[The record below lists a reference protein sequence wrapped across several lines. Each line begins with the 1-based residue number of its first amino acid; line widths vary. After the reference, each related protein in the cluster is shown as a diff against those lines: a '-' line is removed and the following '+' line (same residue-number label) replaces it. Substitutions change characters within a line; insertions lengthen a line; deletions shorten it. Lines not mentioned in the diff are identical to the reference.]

1 MVPKRKKRGISQIA
15 GNLVILGMVTA
26 IGTGILIHGMN
37 EINAFNYELNNHS
50 NVKNKKFQENLVF
63 EHIHFIPNS
72 NDLEISIRNTGTTD
86 INIDVIK
93 LIKIDTQELI
103 AEWNSEIPTLFVKE
117 PHTIL
122 IDNANLTVGSGTW
135 NENDYVKSEYLISI
149 KTTRDNFFTTVAL
162 PFNT

>member
-63 EHIHFIPNS
+63 EHIRFIPNS